1 MLTILI
7 AGHNLHF
14 IKNFVELFEQEGH
27 TVLIDLWQGHYKH
40 DETQSLT
47 KLRNADLIIC
57 EWALGNSVWYSN
69 NVKEDQRLFIRFHR
83 QEIETD
89 YPAKINFDS
98 VEKIVFVSPFFQ
110 SKAIELFE
118 IPMHKTTFIP
128 NYVKTDDFSISK
140 TKNAKFTIGMLGIIP
155 QMKRFD
161 LGLDILR
168 NLQEHDSRYN
178 LRVKGK
184 LPKEYEW
191 MVKRELE
198 MNWYES
204 QFSRIQTDNQLI
216 NKVHFDNWGDDVAK
230 WFENIG
236 FILSVSD
243 FEGTHQAVA
252 EGAVS
257 GAFPMI
263 LKWPGADSI
272 YPKSWCYND
281 AESITNSILSHSSRK
296 SLRKKHAKQIIEKYD
311 VKIIYHKWCE
321 LIGKIPTGVIND

>member
-1 MLTILI
+1 M
-7 AGHNLHF
+7 
-14 IKNFVELFEQEGH
+14 
-27 TVLIDLWQGHYKH
+27 
-40 DETQSLT
+40 
-47 KLRNADLIIC
+47 
-57 EWALGNSVWYSN
+57 
-69 NVKEDQRLFIRFHR
+69 KEHQRLFIRFHR

-89 YPAKINFDS
+89 YPAKINIDS

-168 NLQEHDSRYN
+168 NLQQHDSRYN
-178 LRVKGK
+178 LRIKGK
-184 LPKEYEW
+184 LPKDYEW
-191 MVKRELE
+191 MIKRELE
-198 MNWYES
+198 MKWYES
-204 QFSRIQTDNQLI
+204 QFSRIQTDNQFI
-216 NKVHFDNWGDDVAK
+216 NKVHFDDWGDDVAE

-252 EGAVS
+252 EGTVS
-257 GAFPMI
+257 GSFSN
-263 LKWPGADSI
+263 DS
-272 YPKSWCYND
+272 
-281 AESITNSILSHSSRK
+281 
-296 SLRKKHAKQIIEKYD
+296 
-311 VKIIYHKWCE
+311 
-321 LIGKIPTGVIND
+321 